1 MKYRLNDSSLSNI
14 IDMSA
19 DYWSTYW
26 PTLSAN
32 LLVDMSADSRLT
44 IIRCISW
51 PMLADRSTGVGQ
63 YGERVLADM
72 LIEYRPIVSTNTQ
85 LRGAQITQDLMIVLF
100 QDLVAI
106 LKSCSST
113 EREIFDMVIRYLQLI
128 CTSNILWLNLLS
140 VTFMICSAFSWCSYL
155 FLLSTLIYNVLA
167 LHCSMM
173 AGY

>member
-1 MKYRLNDSSLSNI
+1 
-14 IDMSA
+14 MSA

-26 PTLSAN
+26 PRLSAN
-32 LLVDMSADSRLT
+32 LSVDMSADSWLT
-44 IIRCISW
+44 IVQRISW
-51 PMLADRSTGVGQ
+51 LMLADRSTGGRPIN
-63 YGERVLADM
+63 YGEWVLADM
-72 LIEYRPIVSTNTQ
+72 LIEYQPIVSTNTQ

-128 CTSNILWLNLLS
+128 CTSNILWLNLLN

-155 FLLSTLIYNVLA
+155 FLLSTLIYSVLA

>member
-1 MKYRLNDSSLSNI
+1 MTVAYQK
-14 IDMSA
+14 
-19 DYWSTYW
+19 
-26 PTLSAN
+26 
-32 LLVDMSADSRLT
+32 LLICRLT
-44 IIRCISW
+44 IGQHTDQHCQPICWWTCQPTLGWLSFDVS
-51 PMLADRSTGVGQ
+51 ADRCWPTDWPGVGQ
-63 YGERVLADM
+63 YGKQVLADM

-113 EREIFDMVIRYLQLI
+113 EIEIFDMVIRYLQLI

-155 FLLSTLIYNVLA
+155 FLLSILIYNVLA